1 MQTTL
6 PWYVDSVSFN
16 QCFCLAAASFGTEL
30 GPHLL
35 MFLVILGNFQTI
47 IHSIRV
53 SSEWRFKWSQS
64 LLSENSHSVIGTR
77 TSKLNISFFFALKLL
92 YMYYE
97 CARFYYIY
105 FVQTCAYMYVYCFTP
120 GGQHQT
126 PSVEVPECS
135 CHSSGARHVPKD
147 SDPNRTEEICKSSLI
162 CMIDVI
168 YTH

>member
-1 MQTTL
+1 MQTAL
-6 PWYVDSVSFN
+6 PWYVDSVSFS

-77 TSKLNISFFFALKLL
+77 TSKLSISFFLPSNYCTCIMNELDLL
-92 YMYYE
+92 YLF
-97 CARFYYIY
+97 CTNLCIHVCILFYSRRATSNPQRQGPWM
-105 FVQTCAYMYVYCFTP
+105 FL
-120 GGQHQT
+120 
-126 PSVEVPECS
+126 S
-135 CHSSGARHVPKD
+135 
-147 SDPNRTEEICKSSLI
+147 
-162 CMIDVI
+162 
-168 YTH
+168 

>member
-1 MQTTL
+1 MQTAL
-6 PWYVDSVSFN
+6 PWYVDSVSFS

-77 TSKLNISFFFALKLL
+77 TSKLNISFFLPSNYCTCIMNELDFTIFILYKPVHTCMDIVLL
-92 YMYYE
+92 QE
-97 CARFYYIY
+97 GNIKPPASRSLNVPVIARGRGMSQRIRTPTE
-105 FVQTCAYMYVYCFTP
+105 QRRYVRVHWF
-120 GGQHQT
+120 
-126 PSVEVPECS
+126 
-135 CHSSGARHVPKD
+135 
-147 SDPNRTEEICKSSLI
+147 LW
-162 CMIDVI
+162 
-168 YTH
+168 